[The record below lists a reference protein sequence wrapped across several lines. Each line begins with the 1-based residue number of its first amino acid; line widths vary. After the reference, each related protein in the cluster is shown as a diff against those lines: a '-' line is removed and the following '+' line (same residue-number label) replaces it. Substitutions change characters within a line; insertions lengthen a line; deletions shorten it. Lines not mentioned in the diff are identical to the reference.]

1 MLAEEDMSVF
11 TKATAESVRTSQCS
25 DPVLVALRK
34 IVSEHDDKEGS
45 KMSDA
50 CLIRWYLSRKE
61 NFEKT
66 KRAIGKFLK
75 WRKAE
80 RVNDMTVDEV
90 QKMEDTKVCVIG
102 GPCTKGRPC
111 AFIYAGR
118 HDKDAQSD
126 ADVKRFLVYKL
137 EQVLLAGD
145 KMREELAEAKAAHAL
160 EKTLEGATDETSEDA
175 TGPAG
180 SSSSPEAGGAQ
191 APDGEALLLAAANA
205 SATAAAATTINSVPS
220 KYRNVDTFTLV
231 FDLSGFGF
239 KSMNYDAVASLINL
253 LTYQYP
259 HAIERV
265 VILNAPWIFNT
276 CWSWIKGLIPSTA
289 VELVNFANS
298 VDEIS
303 EFIVSVNLPSDI
315 TFE

>member
-11 TKATAESVRTSQCS
+11 TKATAESVRTSRCS

-34 IVSEHDDKEGS
+34 IVSEHDDKEGTE
-45 KMSDA
+45 MSDA

-80 RVNDMTVDEV
+80 KVNDMTVDEV

-126 ADVKRFLVYKL
+126 ADVKRFLVYKI

-145 KMREELAEAKAAHAL
+145 KMREELAEAQAAQAL
-160 EKTLEGATDETSEDA
+160 EKTLEKTTDETSKDA
-175 TGPAG
+175 SAG
-180 SSSSPEAGGAQ
+180 SSSPAAEAQ
-191 APDGEALLLAAANA
+191 SQPLDGETLLLAAANA

-220 KYRNVDTFTLV
+220 RYRNVDTFTLV

-239 KSMNYDAVASLINL
+239 KSMNYDAIACLINL

-265 VILNAPWIFNT
+265 VILNTPWIFNT
-276 CWSWIKGLIPSTA
+276 CWTWIKGLIPSTA
-289 VELVNFANS
+289 VELVNFANT
-298 VDEIS
+298 VDEVS
-303 EFIVSVNLPSDI
+303 ELVSPESLPSDI
-315 TFE
+315 SFE